1 MRKFGLSVSMTMIL
15 TALLFIGSA
24 IPSYG
29 EVKKIPQRSEIDNK
43 YKWKLE
49 HIYPDTLAWLAD
61 YDLFKSRMGELEK
74 YKGKLGDSA
83 ESLYGCLSLQDSLNI
98 ILWKLYVFAFMKQ
111 DEDTR
116 IPEYQQLGG
125 KVASINAQF
134 GAMESF
140 IDPEMLEIPDDKL
153 KDFLES
159 HDSLKTYKFYLENLI
174 RSKEHILSPEEENIL
189 ALAGNATGGTKDI
202 FRMLY
207 YADVKFPTVT
217 DENGDEIELTRER
230 YREILES
237 TNRDVR
243 RDASKAYNEA
253 YTKYF
258 NTLGAALATT
268 AKNNW
273 FYAQARNYNSC
284 LEHSLD
290 NDNIPTSV
298 VTGLVEAVNANLEP
312 LHKWMSIRK
321 RALGVDELHGYDTSV
336 PLVPEAKEK
345 IPYDKANE
353 ILIEGLKPMGKSYM
367 SDFKKGLTAG
377 WIDVYETEGKRGGGY
392 HWGSYA
398 THPYILMNYNDNID
412 GLFTLAHEMGHAM
425 HSFYSKKN
433 QPYRDAHYAIFVA
446 EVASTTNE
454 AILIKDL
461 LKNAKDK
468 KKKMYLL
475 NHFIE
480 EIIGVFYVQTM
491 FTEFELAVHE
501 TVEKGEALSAEGLK
515 QMYTDLSRK
524 YWGPEYVIDEWGGW
538 GGMRMPH
545 YFTHRPYYVFQY
557 ATSYAAALA
566 ISQKILDGDKK
577 ARDRYLEFLTWGGN
591 GYPVNQLQKIG
602 IDMTT
607 PGPVND
613 AIALFSELVDEMEQL
628 LDEG

>member
-1 MRKFGLSVSMTMIL
+1 MKKFGLSVTMTVIL
-15 TALLFIGSA
+15 TALLLIGNAVS
-24 IPSYG
+24 SYG
-29 EVKKIPQRSEIDNK
+29 EVKKIPQRSEIDDT

-61 YDLFKSRMGELEK
+61 YELLKSRMGELESF
-74 YKGKLGDSA
+74 KGKLGESA
-83 ESLYGCLSLQDSLNI
+83 DILYNCLQIQDSLNI
-98 ILWKLYVFAFMKQ
+98 ILGKLFVYANMKQ

-116 IPEYQQLGG
+116 IPEYQELGG
-125 KVASINAQF
+125 KVGSINSQF

-140 IDPEMLEIPDDKL
+140 IDPEILEIPDEKL
-153 KDFLES
+153 KGFLES
-159 HDSLKTYKFYLENLI
+159 HGGLKTYKFYLENLI

-237 TNRDVR
+237 PDREVR
-243 RDASKAYNEA
+243 KNASKAYNEA
-253 YTKYF
+253 YQKYF
-258 NTLGAALATT
+258 NTLGAALAAT

-273 FYAQARNYNSC
+273 FYAQARNYSSC

-290 NDNIPTSV
+290 DDNIPTSV

-321 RALGVDELHGYDTSV
+321 RVLGIDELHGYDRSV

-345 IPYDKANE
+345 ILYGQANE
-353 ILIEGLKPMGKSYM
+353 ILIEGLKTMGKSYM
-367 SDFKKGLTAG
+367 SDLEKGLKAG

-398 THPYILMNYNDNID
+398 THPYILMNFNDNID

-425 HSFYSKKN
+425 HSFYAKKN
-433 QPYRDAHYAIFVA
+433 QTYRNSQYATFVA

-454 AILIKDL
+454 TILIKDL
-461 LKNAKDK
+461 IKNTKDK

-501 TVEKGEALSAEGLK
+501 TIEKGEALSAEGLK
-515 QMYTDLSRK
+515 QMYSDLSRK

-538 GGMRMPH
+538 GGMRIPH

-557 ATSYAAALA
+557 ATSFAAALA
-566 ISQKILDGDKK
+566 ISQKILDGDTK
-577 ARDRYLEFLTWGGN
+577 ARDHFIEFLAWGGN
-591 GYPVNQLQKIG
+591 DYPVAQLRKIG

-613 AIALFSELVDEMEQL
+613 AIALFSELVDEMERL

>member
-1 MRKFGLSVSMTMIL
+1 MKKFGLSITMTVIL
-15 TALLFIGSA
+15 TALLLIGNAVS
-24 IPSYG
+24 SYG
-29 EVKKIPQRSEIDNK
+29 EVKKIPQRSEIDDT

-61 YDLFKSRMGELEK
+61 YEWLKSRMGELESF
-74 YKGKLGDSA
+74 KGKLGESA
-83 ESLYGCLSLQDSLNI
+83 DILYGCLQLQDSLNI
-98 ILWKLYVFAFMKQ
+98 VLGKLYVYANMKQ

-116 IPEYQQLGG
+116 IPEYQELGG
-125 KVASINAQF
+125 KVGSINSQF

-140 IDPEMLEIPDDKL
+140 IDPEILEIPDDKL
-153 KDFLES
+153 NGFLES
-159 HDSLKTYKFYLENLI
+159 HDGLKTYKFYLENLI

-230 YREILES
+230 YREILKS
-237 TNRDVR
+237 TDREVR
-243 RDASKAYNEA
+243 KNASKAYNEA
-253 YTKYF
+253 YQKYF
-258 NTLGAALATT
+258 NTLGAALAAT

-290 NDNIPTSV
+290 DDNIPISV

-321 RALGVDELHGYDTSV
+321 RVLGIDELHGYDRSV

-345 IPYDKANE
+345 ILYGQANE

-367 SDFKKGLTAG
+367 SDLEKGLRAG
-377 WIDVYETEGKRGGGY
+377 WIDVYETEGKRSGGY

-398 THPYILMNYNDNID
+398 THPYILMNFNDNID

-425 HSFYSKKN
+425 HSFYAKKN
-433 QPYRDAHYAIFVA
+433 QTYRNSQYATFVA

-454 AILIKDL
+454 TILIKDL
-461 LKNAKDK
+461 IKNTKDK

-501 TVEKGEALSAEGLK
+501 TIEKGEALSAEGLK
-515 QMYTDLSRK
+515 QMYSDLSRK

-538 GGMRMPH
+538 GGMRIPH

-557 ATSYAAALA
+557 ATSFAAALA
-566 ISQKILDGDKK
+566 ISQKILDGDTK
-577 ARDRYLEFLTWGGN
+577 ARDHFIEFLAWGGN
-591 GYPVNQLQKIG
+591 DYPVAQLRKIG

-613 AIALFSELVDEMEQL
+613 AIALFSELVDEMEIL
-628 LDEG
+628 LDE